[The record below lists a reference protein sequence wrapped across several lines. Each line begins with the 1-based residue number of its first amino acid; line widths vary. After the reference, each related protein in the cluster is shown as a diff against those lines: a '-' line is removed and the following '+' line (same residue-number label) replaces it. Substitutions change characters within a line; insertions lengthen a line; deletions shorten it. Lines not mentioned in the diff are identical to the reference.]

1 MTIDITKYIN
11 GNGFINLNTLLREQ
25 GFVPAEE
32 VMATRLDTV
41 AIAQLLKM
49 NLKTLR
55 NYVSLGLVQLG
66 PDRRMP
72 LREVLE
78 LDHGI
83 LKQEAKLQKEV
94 SHKRQNRSRNG

>member
-1 MTIDITKYIN
+1 MTIDITKYIE
-11 GNGFINLNTLLREQ
+11 GHGFINLKALLRDQ

-55 NYVSLGLVQLG
+55 NYVSLGLVRLG

-72 LREVLE
+72 LSEVLQ
-78 LDHGI
+78 LDHMT
-83 LKQEAKLQKEV
+83 LKQAAKLLKQV
-94 SHKRQNRSRNG
+94 PHKRQTRRR